1 MSKVATTNAAVS
13 VTPIKKISQYV
24 KDISTINV
32 DKNDIRFT
40 IQTYYQIQTYR
51 ISLASQI
58 RSINQSEV
66 EDVQQHQLL
75 DWLFSNMVQLE
86 DEIKKAIAAYV
97 HNDPV
102 GQWLEQVIG
111 IGPVLAGGLLCY
123 FDVHKAPSV
132 SHFYSYAGL
141 NDNNV
146 QWLGK
151 EQATKLVNKYVSTEI
166 TDSDLM
172 NLAQATKR
180 HFSSL
185 VRMCDDNGKR
195 NKTKLIKELSKPPYN
210 KELKML
216 CWKIGESFVKVSGKE
231 ESLYGRLYR
240 ERKALEEVKN
250 EQLAYKD
257 QAQDKLENN
266 NIGKTTEA
274 YKHYSAGKLP
284 PSHIASR
291 AKRYAVKIFISHLY
305 DEMYRQEFKKEPARA
320 YVFEHLGHVDVIPPE
335 VPSMANLK

>member
-1 MSKVATTNAAVS
+1 MATGTT
-13 VTPIKKISQYV
+13 VTVNPIKKISKHI

-32 DKNDIRFT
+32 NKNDIRFT

-51 ISLASQI
+51 ISLAAQI
-58 RSINQSEV
+58 RSLNQSG
-66 EDVQQHQLL
+66 DDAMQHELL
-75 DWLFSNMVQLE
+75 DWLYSNMLQLE
-86 DEIKKAIAAYV
+86 DEIKRAIASYV

-111 IGPVLAGGLLCY
+111 IGPILAGGLLCY
-123 FDVHKAPSV
+123 FDVTKAPSV

-146 QWLGK
+146 PWLGK
-151 EQATKLVNKYVSTEI
+151 EQATKIVNAIVSNEV
-166 TDSDLM
+166 TDSELM
-172 NLAQATKR
+172 KLAEETNR

-195 NKTKLIKELSKPPYN
+195 SKAKLIKELSKPPYN

-231 ESLYGRLYR
+231 ESLYGRIYK
-240 ERKALEEVKN
+240 ERKAFEESKN
-250 EQLAYKD
+250 EQLDYKD
-257 QAQDKLENN
+257 QALAKLEKN

-274 YKHYSAGKLP
+274 YKSYSAGKLP

-305 DEMYRQEFKKEPARA
+305 DEMYKHEFKKEPVRA

-335 VPSMANLK
+335 VPSMINLKSSD